1 MRDEVDMVRTRLDHN
16 IADLRIAIADASDSV
31 AARRLGLS
39 DAITVLGE
47 HLVVQ
52 VTDFASAM
60 RELALVP
67 RSGGDAVA
75 IASARSAGAA
85 AGAAAG
91 LAVAGVAVG
100 VASAATILAAIAG
113 AIAAIGEAS
122 ASLWHIHQALAASSH
137 ETAATTRHPPRSIR
151 RSAR

>member
-1 MRDEVDMVRTRLDHN
+1 MVRTRLDHN

-39 DAITVLGE
+39 DVITALGE
-47 HLVVQ
+47 HLVLQ
-52 VTDFASAM
+52 VADFASAM

-67 RSGGDAVA
+67 RNGGDAVA
-75 IASARSAGAA
+75 IAGARCAGAA
-85 AGAAAG
+85 AAAAAG

-100 VASAATILAAIAG
+100 VASAATTLAAIAG
-113 AIAAIGEAS
+113 ATAAVGEAS
-122 ASLWHIHQALAASSH
+122 ASLWHIRKALAVNSH
-137 ETAATTRHPPRSIR
+137 ETAAATRHPPRSIR